1 MSKWK
6 TSNSVLIIDQVI
18 NYINTWFVDEDCD

>member
-18 NYINTWFVDEDCD
+18 NYTNTWFVDEDCD